1 MQNFRKYT
9 HAELVSM
16 EGQEI
21 KFRTSFEQVMVD
33 RTYIYNVASVK
44 IRGLR
49 GTSVFVDL
57 FDAQGK
63 NIATISVFMT
73 DKLEVYDI
81 TCPGFQV
88 VK

>member
-33 RTYIYNVASVK
+33 RIYIYNVASVK
-44 IRGLR
+44 VRGLR
-49 GTSVFVDL
+49 GASAFVDL
-57 FDAQGK
+57 FDVHGK

-73 DKLEVYDI
+73 DRLEVYDI
-81 TCPGFQV
+81 SCPCFNV